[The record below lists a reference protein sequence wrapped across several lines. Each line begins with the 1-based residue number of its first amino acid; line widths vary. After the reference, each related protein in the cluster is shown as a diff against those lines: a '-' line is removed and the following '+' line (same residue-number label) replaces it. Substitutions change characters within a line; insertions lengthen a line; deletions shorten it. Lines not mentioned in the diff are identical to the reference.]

1 MKLQIFQLD
10 AFSDRLFAG
19 NPAAVCPLPG
29 WAPDAVLQAIAAEN
43 NLAETAFLVGGN
55 GRYHIRWLTPEVEV
69 DLCGHATLA
78 SAWVVFHKLEPGR
91 AEVTFDS
98 ASGPLTVRRR
108 DELLELD
115 FPARP
120 ATTASA
126 PVGLAEALRAAP
138 LESWSSQRD
147 WLAVFAT
154 ASDVRALRPDMHRL
168 RELGVAVVATAPG
181 EDEGCD
187 FVSRFFAPALGVDE
201 DPVTGSAHCVLA
213 PFWHQ
218 RLGRNPL
225 HARQVSKRGGT
236 LECTVA
242 GDRVL
247 IAGAVTPYLEG
258 MIEV

>member
-1 MKLQIFQLD
+1 MKLPIFQLD

-43 NLAETAFLVGGN
+43 NLAETAFLVGGS

-78 SAWVVFHKLEPGR
+78 SAWVVFHELEPGR

-108 DELLELD
+108 DDLLELD

-120 ATTASA
+120 ATLVPA
-126 PVGLAEALRAAP
+126 PVGLAEALRAVP
-138 LESWSSQRD
+138 LETWSSQRD

-154 ASDVRALRPDMHRL
+154 ESEVRALRPDMYRL
-168 RELGVAVVATAPG
+168 RELGIAVVPTAPG
-181 EDEGCD
+181 EACD

-225 HARQVSKRGGT
+225 HARQVSKRGGR

-242 GDRVL
+242 GDRVR

-258 MIEV
+258 TIEV